1 MLQLRNNVFYRI
13 VGFVLATVVL
23 LAPTI
28 AQGAPDT
35 NITGTIVAQAESFQQ
50 TDTDANIQG
59 TQCANYDMGIGY
71 WHPVRVLWF
80 TMNVP
85 VSDEIRIRYRA
96 CWNDSLVW
104 QDSGPIQIVNSAGST
119 VYQPGAETSDSR
131 FGNGADPTVND
142 SGVTLLFQPRVNA
155 SYNGF
160 GINTSVSVTTEIEVY
175 KGGCAR
181 LYFNKT
187 PVSSRNC

>member
-1 MLQLRNNVFYRI
+1 MLHLRNNIFCRI
-13 VGFVLATVVL
+13 AGFVLATFVF
-23 LAPTI
+23 LAPTM
-28 AQGAPDT
+28 AQGAPAT
-35 NITGTIVAQAESFQQ
+35 NVAKAAVAQADLSQQ
-50 TDTDANIQG
+50 IDTDASIQG

-71 WHPVRVLWF
+71 WHDVRVLWF

-104 QDSGPIQIVNSAGST
+104 QDSGPIQIVNSAGSS
-119 VYQPGAETSDSR
+119 VYQPGAETSGSR
-131 FGNGADPTVND
+131 FGNGADESVND
-142 SGVTLLFQPRVNA
+142 SGVTLLFHPRVNA

-181 LYFNKT
+181 LYFNKM
-187 PVSSRNC
+187 PVSSQGC

>member
-1 MLQLRNNVFYRI
+1 MLQLRNNAFYRI

-23 LAPTI
+23 LAPTV

-35 NITGTIVAQAESFQQ
+35 NITGTVVTQAESFQQ

-85 VSDEIRIRYRA
+85 VSDEIRIRYCA

-119 VYQPGAETSDSR
+119 FISLVLRPAAHVLVMAQIRRSMTRGLPYFSNHVSMP
-131 FGNGADPTVND
+131 VIM
-142 SGVTLLFQPRVNA
+142 A
-155 SYNGF
+155 SAS
-160 GINTSVSVTTEIEVY
+160 IHRSQ
-175 KGGCAR
+175 
-181 LYFNKT
+181 
-187 PVSSRNC
+187 